1 MTTRILTGITPTGTP
16 HLGNYAGAIRP
27 AILAS
32 RRSDVDSFYFLADYH
47 ALIKCDDPARIQR
60 SRLEIAATWLAGG
73 LDVERATFYRQSD
86 IPEIPELTWLLT
98 CVSAKGLLNRAHA
111 YKAAVDRNVEAGE
124 DPDAGVTMGL
134 YSYPVLMAADI
145 LMFNAHKIPVGR
157 DQVQHVEMA
166 RDIGQRF
173 NHLFGNGREFFVL
186 PEAVIEENVATLPG
200 LDGRKM
206 SKSYDNTIPLFSPS
220 RQLKDAIARIV
231 TDSRAPGE
239 PKDPDSSHLFLLY
252 SAFASAEQVAA
263 FRQELLDG
271 LAWGEAKQRLFQLL
285 DNELGEARERYQALI
300 AKPDDI
306 EDILLAGAAK
316 ARRIATPFIAELREA
331 VGLRSLR
338 EPLKSP
344 ESGKKKV
351 AKAARLVSFRDDDGS
366 FRFRLL
372 DAAGEQLLLS
382 RAFADGKAAGAVSK
396 RLLAG
401 ETADL
406 RAEGNA
412 FGLWLDGEAVAQSP
426 AFADAAARDAAIERT
441 REALARVGRGKTYLV
456 DTFFESL
463 PFEQKVRTHF
473 HRFMKRVHEE
483 LKTLKGEKNPLT
495 IIGKRFAD
503 EARVICFDE
512 FFVSDITDAM
522 ILATLLEEL
531 FKNGVSLVA
540 TSNIVPD
547 GLYKDGLQRA
557 RFLPAI
563 ALLKE
568 HTEIV
573 NVDSGVDYRL
583 RALEQAELF
592 HWPLSEQVEEEMAR
606 SFKALTPDC
615 AKAQR
620 DEALMIENREIRA
633 RLTCDDVAWFEFRE
647 LCDGPRSQ
655 NDYIELAKIFHAVLI
670 SNVEQMGVTKDDM
683 ARRFINLVDEFYDR
697 SVKLIISAE
706 VELKDLYSGGRLE
719 FEFQRT
725 LSRLLEMQSHEYLTR
740 PHRP

>member
-300 AKPDDI
+300 AKPDD
-306 EDILLAGAAK
+306 
-316 ARRIATPFIAELREA
+316 
-331 VGLRSLR
+331 
-338 EPLKSP
+338 
-344 ESGKKKV
+344 
-351 AKAARLVSFRDDDGS
+351 GS

-441 REALARVGRGKTYLV
+441 REALAPQ
-456 DTFFESL
+456 E
-463 PFEQKVRTHF
+463 
-473 HRFMKRVHEE
+473 
-483 LKTLKGEKNPLT
+483 
-495 IIGKRFAD
+495 
-503 EARVICFDE
+503 
-512 FFVSDITDAM
+512 
-522 ILATLLEEL
+522 
-531 FKNGVSLVA
+531 
-540 TSNIVPD
+540 
-547 GLYKDGLQRA
+547 
-557 RFLPAI
+557 
-563 ALLKE
+563 
-568 HTEIV
+568 
-573 NVDSGVDYRL
+573 
-583 RALEQAELF
+583 
-592 HWPLSEQVEEEMAR
+592 
-606 SFKALTPDC
+606 
-615 AKAQR
+615 
-620 DEALMIENREIRA
+620 
-633 RLTCDDVAWFEFRE
+633 
-647 LCDGPRSQ
+647 
-655 NDYIELAKIFHAVLI
+655 
-670 SNVEQMGVTKDDM
+670 
-683 ARRFINLVDEFYDR
+683 
-697 SVKLIISAE
+697 
-706 VELKDLYSGGRLE
+706 
-719 FEFQRT
+719 
-725 LSRLLEMQSHEYLTR
+725 
-740 PHRP
+740 